1 MITPNIA
8 PRRITGS
15 TAAGLFS
22 AAKSSVRAME
32 RTTNTIVKSPD
43 ITKNEKLGIN
53 YIQFFGS
60 KKNAKILKKSLKTIR
75 DSLVAT
81 FSIAKLLKSE
91 ITKISKLFGSG
102 RRSMFGSLV
111 GLGIR
116 GVGFGIKTLLSL
128 AKLLTNPL
136 VLKVLGIAAAVGG
149 TFTLGKFLLDNRDS
163 IKNFIFSRAEGI
175 YDDIQRLVQTIVER
189 IVGKTFKTDVLTNV
203 EFESQKQLDEEFK
216 RLIEKEDMKPQDAKI
231 QATLNEIQ
239 RLGLERDKL
248 NTAIDE
254 GTFVDGMTTKE
265 MSDRQKAIETRMSD
279 LRTGDNTLDK
289 LQRGFKLFGIAGP
302 QIPGSSFIKN
312 PAKLFLRK
320 QIRQATDVDGTYL
333 PEASGYNEKSSAEK
347 LKLLKALRNK
357 FITTSDPEEIKTIY
371 TQDLIRGDLEPH
383 EIPQALDMIEFA
395 NQLDAV
401 EGDPDKLD
409 VNKFS
414 FSDENTIKPLSL
426 EDVVKTIPKS
436 QRPSQTFLKDIPTLG
451 VTGGNF
457 IKPKIQNGSAT
468 DLFQNPVAA
477 SSSSSLILHSNFNS
491 DNDYRDFNASEL
503 GITF

>member
-8 PRRITGS
+8 PRRIAGS

-43 ITKNEKLGIN
+43 ITKDERLGIN
-53 YIQFFGS
+53 YVQFFGS

-75 DSLVAT
+75 DSLIAT
-81 FSIAKLLKSE
+81 FAIAKLLKSE
-91 ITKISKLFGSG
+91 ITKISKLFGESGGG
-102 RRSMFGSLV
+102 RRGGSIFGSLV

-163 IKNFIFSRAEGI
+163 IKNFIFSRAKGI

-203 EFESQKQLDEEFK
+203 EFESQEELDAEFR
-216 RLIEKEDMKPQDAKI
+216 RLTEKEDMKPQDAKI

-239 RLGLERDKL
+239 RLGLERDELSDALKG
-248 NTAIDE
+248 

-289 LQRGFKLFGIAGP
+289 LQRGIKLFGIAGP
-302 QIPGSSFIKN
+302 QIPGSSFIRN
-312 PAKLFLRK
+312 PAKLFL
-320 QIRQATDVDGTYL
+320 
-333 PEASGYNEKSSAEK
+333 S
-347 LKLLKALRNK
+347 
-357 FITTSDPEEIKTIY
+357 TSCFVP
-371 TQDLIRGDLEPH
+371 
-383 EIPQALDMIEFA
+383 
-395 NQLDAV
+395 
-401 EGDPDKLD
+401 
-409 VNKFS
+409 
-414 FSDENTIKPLSL
+414 PL
-426 EDVVKTIPKS
+426 T
-436 QRPSQTFLKDIPTLG
+436 
-451 VTGGNF
+451 
-457 IKPKIQNGSAT
+457 
-468 DLFQNPVAA
+468 
-477 SSSSSLILHSNFNS
+477 
-491 DNDYRDFNASEL
+491 
-503 GITF
+503 